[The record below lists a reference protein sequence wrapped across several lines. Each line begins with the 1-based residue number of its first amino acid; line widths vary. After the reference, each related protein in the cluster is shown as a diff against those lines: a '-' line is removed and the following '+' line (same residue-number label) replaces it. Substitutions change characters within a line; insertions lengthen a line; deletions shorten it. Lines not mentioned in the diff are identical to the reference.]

1 MAQSITLTTET
12 MERWQRSLGTLVER
26 IGADAVRVVRAS
38 PFGFEI
44 ILSLGEQ
51 AGSFSVGSGWDRLA
65 APLLEAVAGNA
76 RPLAVLRI
84 SPRVDYSGSPES
96 EAGFDAYLGRSL
108 YWPDGSLF
116 AILDGLKRDRTPFLD
131 QDISLLE
138 HFARGME
145 DQLALLVTSHDHS
158 RAVEELR
165 AQQERISL
173 AAEVVG
179 MGIWDYNIDDDVLQ
193 CDATCYKIYGLDPA
207 GGQMRGIADFKALV
221 HPGDVD
227 RITDERIAELAT
239 RTQDRHVDFR
249 LIRPSGETR
258 WITSA
263 TCMLHATETTPNRLV
278 GVVIDITEA
287 RDAERKLKNSYDTL
301 KRAERVAK
309 VGSWLLT
316 LETGAFTSSEMLNEM
331 NGMDPAGPPLT
342 PGDLQRMLS
351 PESFDRVSAAIAR
364 CVETGVPYSIDAVH
378 FRPDGSSFA
387 CNIRGEAIRDATGQI
402 VALTGTVQDISER
415 EDARAQL
422 EALADNLPSGGIYRM
437 ERDAEHPGRF
447 VYASAGIEMLL
458 GSPIHE
464 IVSEDYMLGASFDP
478 SDRGLAIDA
487 VADSETNLSEYDF
500 RARHRKP
507 DGNEIWLRFRAVPRR
522 VGDKTVWDGLMLDVT
537 RDMQISRQLQNA
549 KEAAEAGERAKADF
563 LAMMSHEI
571 RTPMNTVI
579 GMTRLVQQTDLS
591 PKQRNYLD
599 KIDLSAKA
607 LLSIIN
613 DVLDYSK
620 IEAGM
625 LALEDTEFELEE
637 VLETI
642 SAVTA
647 MRADEKGIE
656 IAFSVAPDVPRRL
669 RGDPFRLGQVLTN
682 LVGNAI
688 KFTEEGE
695 IVVSVRLKNAGPA
708 VSGASILAFSV
719 RDTGIGID
727 PEQIAQLF
735 RPFSQAESRTS
746 RRYGGTGLGLA
757 ICRQLVDLMGGRI
770 DVRSEPGRGSDF
782 HFTISIRPASG
793 KEEDLQMVPNSV
805 LAGGRVLIVD
815 DNASA
820 REILSNMVGAFGMDA
835 EVASSGAEGIDKL
848 RHASQTGQPF
858 EIVLMDWRMP
868 EMDGLEA
875 ARRIREEENLPH
887 LPAVLMVTAYG
898 RDEVL
903 QKVEQLHLQG
913 LLIKPITESVMFNT
927 LTEILA
933 PSSMVV
939 EAGTKPVGN
948 RRQNDDPRILLA
960 GRKVLVVDDNALNR
974 EVASDFLELVG
985 IVVATATNGREAIEA
1000 LENEAFDA
1008 VLMDVHMP
1016 VMDGIEA
1023 TKAIRRRAKW
1033 SSLPIIALTAQA
1045 RPEDRAIVEAA
1056 GMSEH
1061 LSKPI
1066 DEGHLYSVLISL
1078 LPGAMASLDRA
1089 NTLDF
1094 GVGPYP
1100 AQTQL
1105 DMGAVRKRFGG
1116 NLQRI
1121 DRMLR
1126 GFLRDFKNAPED
1138 FERLAAHPS
1147 GTQLAELAHLLKG
1160 AVGYLGAVSIQQN
1173 AGQLERAARQ
1183 RDAAGGRILL
1193 EKVVKDL
1200 RLLLAEVASEVEK
1213 HAASEIDHAAND
1225 YDGTGPLIGQA
1236 RALLLQGDYDAV
1248 KILEE
1253 LAVWTT
1259 QPEHKAILEQ
1269 VLVSFD
1275 DLRLEDAVTR
1285 LDRLSALL
1293 MANKGSDGQ

>member
-1 MAQSITLTTET
+1 MAQSFTLTTET
-12 MERWQRSLGTLVER
+12 MERWQRSLGTLIER
-26 IGADAVRVVRAS
+26 VGADVVRVVRAS
-38 PFGFEI
+38 SSGFEI
-44 ILSLGEQ
+44 MLSLGEQ
-51 AGSFSVGSGWDRLA
+51 AGSFPVGARWNRPAS
-65 APLLEAVAGNA
+65 PLLEAVAGSA
-76 RPLAVLRI
+76 RTLPIAQI
-84 SPRVDYSGSPES
+84 SPRMDYSASPEA
-96 EAGFDAYLGRSL
+96 EAGFEAYLGRAL

-116 AILDGLKRDRTPFLD
+116 AILDSLKRDGTPFPD
-131 QDISLLE
+131 QDIGLVD
-138 HFARGME
+138 HFARSME
-145 DQLALLVTSHDHS
+145 DHLALLVTCHDHA
-158 RAVEELR
+158 RALEELH
-165 AQQERISL
+165 AQRERMSL

-179 MGIWDYNIDDDVLQ
+179 MGIWDYNIDDDVLH

-207 GGQMRGIADFKALV
+207 AGQMRRIADFKALV
-221 HPGDVD
+221 HPDDVD
-227 RITDERIAELAT
+227 RITDERLAELAT

-263 TCMLHATETTPNRLV
+263 ACILHATGTTPNRLV
-278 GVVIDITEA
+278 GVVIDVTEA
-287 RDAERKLKNSYDTL
+287 RDAERKLQNSYDTL
-301 KRAERVAK
+301 KRAERVARI
-309 VGSWLLT
+309 GSWLLT
-316 LETGAFTSSEMLNEM
+316 LETGAITSSEMLYEM

-342 PGDLQRMLS
+342 PSDLQRMLS
-351 PESFDRVSAAIAR
+351 PESFARASAAIER
-364 CVETGVPYSIDAVH
+364 CVETGEPYGIDALH
-378 FRPDGSSFA
+378 LRPDGSSFV
-387 CNIRGEAIRDATGQI
+387 CHVKGEAIRDVNGQV

-437 ERDAEHPGRF
+437 ERDADHPWRF

-458 GSPIHE
+458 GSPIHK
-464 IVSEDYMLGASFDP
+464 ILSENYMFGASFDP
-478 SDRGLAIDA
+478 SDRALAIEA
-487 VADSETNLSEYDF
+487 VAHSERNLSEFDF
-500 RARHRKP
+500 QARHRKP

-537 RDMQISRQLQNA
+537 RDREISLQLQNA

-563 LAMMSHEI
+563 LATMSHEI

-591 PKQRNYLD
+591 PKQRNYLE

-607 LLSIIN
+607 LLVIIN

-637 VLETI
+637 MLEAV

-656 IAFSVAPDVPRRL
+656 IAFSVEPDVPRRL

-688 KFTEEGE
+688 KFTEQGE
-695 IVVSVRLKNAGPA
+695 IVVSVGLKNAGLA

-727 PEQIAQLF
+727 AEQIAHLF
-735 RPFSQAESRTS
+735 RPFSQAETGTS

-757 ICRQLVDLMGGRI
+757 ICRQLVDMMGGRI
-770 DVRSEPGRGSDF
+770 NVHSEPGRGSDF
-782 HFTISIRPASG
+782 HFTVATRPANG
-793 KEEDLQMVPNSV
+793 KEEDRHAVPNSI
-805 LAGGRVLIVD
+805 LPGRRVLIVD

-820 REILSNMVGAFGMDA
+820 REILSDMVGAFGMVAD
-835 EVASSGAEGIDKL
+835 VASSGAEGIDKL
-848 RHASQTGQPF
+848 RRASQTDQPF

-898 RDEVL
+898 REEVL

-927 LTEILA
+927 LTETLA
-933 PSSMVV
+933 PSDTAD
-939 EAGTKPVGN
+939 ELGKKPASN
-948 RRQNDDPRILLA
+948 RREGDDPRTLLA

-974 EVASDFLELVG
+974 EVAADFLELVG
-985 IVVATATNGREAIEA
+985 IVVVTATNGREALEA
-1000 LENEAFDA
+1000 LEKEAFDA

-1066 DEGHLYSVLISL
+1066 DEGRLYSVLISL
-1078 LPGAMASLDRA
+1078 LPGAVAKLDRA
-1089 NTLDF
+1089 NSVDS
-1094 GVGPYP
+1094 GEAPSP
-1100 AQTQL
+1100 AQMHL
-1105 DMGAVRKRFGG
+1105 DMGAMRKRFGD
-1116 NLQRI
+1116 NPQRL

-1126 GFLRDFKNAPED
+1126 GFLRDFKNAPEE
-1138 FERLAAHPS
+1138 FERFSSHPQ
-1147 GTQLAELAHLLKG
+1147 GTRIEELAHLVKG
-1160 AVGYLGAVSIQQN
+1160 AVGYLGAISIQHD
-1173 AGQLERAARQ
+1173 ADQLERAARQ
-1183 RDAAGGRILL
+1183 NDVAGGRILAEEVGRNL
-1193 EKVVKDL
+1193 S
-1200 RLLLAEVASEVEK
+1200 LLLTEVAGEIEAHDVADVDS
-1213 HAASEIDHAAND
+1213 AAIGDD
-1225 YDGTGPLIGQA
+1225 DIGPLIGQA
-1236 RALLLQGDYDAV
+1236 RTLILQGDYDAV
-1248 KILEE
+1248 TILEA
-1253 LAVWTT
+1253 LPARLT
-1259 QPEHKAILEQ
+1259 QPAHKIFLDQIRE
-1269 VLVSFD
+1269 SFD
-1275 DLRLEDAVTR
+1275 DLRRDDAVAK
-1285 LDRLSALL
+1285 LDELSALL
-1293 MANKGSDGQ
+1293 TADMDNDGQ